1 MMNKIKIFKR
11 KLHAGFTLME
21 ILVALLVLSIGLLG
35 MAGMQ
40 VFSLSSNYDAY
51 LRTQATFFAYE
62 LVDKLKAN
70 RAEAL
75 AGGYDTTVSSIAGSV
90 TDCQTATANCS
101 PNELAVFEVAQWK
114 CALGSYQGNSVC
126 NAALDMTPILPNG
139 DGSVIRNGTQLTVNV
154 QWLERGNTEVVS
166 VVTEL

>member
-1 MMNKIKIFKR
+1 MMIKMKYLNR
-11 KLHAGFTLME
+11 KFHTGFTLME
-21 ILVALLVLSIGLLG
+21 VLVALLVLSIGLLG

-62 LVDKLKAN
+62 LIDKVRAN
-70 RAEAL
+70 RTEAL
-75 AGGYDTTVSSIAGSV
+75 VGGYDTAIATIAGTV
-90 TDCQTATANCS
+90 TDCQSATANCS
-101 PNELAVFEVAQWK
+101 PNQLAVFEVTQWK
-114 CALGSYQGNSVC
+114 CALGAYQGNAIC

-139 DGSVIRNGTQLTVNV
+139 DGSVTRNGTQLTVNV
-154 QWLERGNTEVVS
+154 QWQERGNTEVVS

>member
-1 MMNKIKIFKR
+1 MKKFR
-11 KLHAGFTLME
+11 YKLSQGFTLME

-40 VFSLSSNYDAY
+40 VFALSSNYDAY

-62 LVDKLKAN
+62 LVDKLAAN
-70 RAEAL
+70 RAESL
-75 AGGYDTTVSSIAGSV
+75 SGGYDTSLSSIAGSIV
-90 TDCQTATANCS
+90 NCQTVTANCS
-101 PNELAVFEVAQWK
+101 PNELAVFEVTQWK

-126 NAALDMTPILPNG
+126 NAPLNLTPTLPNG
-139 DGSVIRNGTQLTVNV
+139 DGTVTRNGSQITVTV
-154 QWLERGNTEVVS
+154 QWQGRTSTEIVS

>member
-1 MMNKIKIFKR
+1 MKNKIKILKR
-11 KLHAGFTLME
+11 KRHAGFTLME

-40 VFSLSSNYDAY
+40 L

-75 AGGYDTTVSSIAGSV
+75 SGGYDTAVSTIAGSV
-90 TDCQTATANCS
+90 TNCQTATANCS
-101 PNELAVFEVAQWK
+101 PNELAVFEVTQWK
-114 CALGSYQGNSVC
+114 CALGSYQGNAVC
-126 NAALDMTPILPNG
+126 NAALNMTPILPNG
-139 DGSVIRNGTQLTVNV
+139 DGSVTRNGTQLTVNV
-154 QWLERGNTEVVS
+154 QWLERGDTEVVS